1 MGEESSK
8 ALLNVAELE
17 GISKADLIDRYIAL
31 RRKLAEVSNEVKV
44 YKDKVQILQNQVIKV
59 SWRQNN
65 KTTLCVCPSVTY
77 FLIVTYCFC
86 SLYTIFFLGINV
98 ALSFENQLNL
108 VPIFESCFLLR
119 RKWAISSET
128 IRTFTYIKFLGYSF

>member
-65 KTTLCVCPSVTY
+65 KTTLYLSVTY

-86 SLYTIFFLGINV
+86 SLYTIFFWV
-98 ALSFENQLNL
+98 
-108 VPIFESCFLLR
+108 
-119 RKWAISSET
+119 
-128 IRTFTYIKFLGYSF
+128 